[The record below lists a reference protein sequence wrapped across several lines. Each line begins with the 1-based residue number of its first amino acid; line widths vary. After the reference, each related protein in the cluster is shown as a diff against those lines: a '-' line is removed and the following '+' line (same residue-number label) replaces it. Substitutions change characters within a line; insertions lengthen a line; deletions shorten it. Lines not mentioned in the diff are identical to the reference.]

1 MSEFNPVISQE
12 EFEGMG
18 IFDEKPQIKPNTA
31 RVYLGTGEQC
41 AVFYSSGN
49 ITRSELMAGKY
60 SNVYVIDLREFQK
73 TYDQPVGSMDDL
85 AGFIATIN
93 LSVRV
98 TRPDIFT
105 KSMVKN
111 VMKLVQQK
119 LIPYLEN
126 ISMGFPPDRSQD
138 LQRDCLTQLSKTTFR
153 EDLERDY
160 GISVRLESILTKPDA
175 NALELI
181 QQSRKIQDEHEKAII
196 KLEEEFKLQMARQKK
211 ETEIQLAEME
221 QQIEIRNREA
231 ELKKQK
237 QRTDLGDI
245 PAQNNHEAAEKE
257 DTTFIVKD
265 EPINN
270 QSYEGEEQ
278 E

>member
-1 MSEFNPVISQE
+1 MAS
-12 EFEGMG
+12 
-18 IFDEKPQIKPNTA
+18 
-31 RVYLGTGEQC
+31 
-41 AVFYSSGN
+41 VF
-49 ITRSELMAGKY
+49 TL
-60 SNVYVIDLREFQK
+60 
-73 TYDQPVGSMDDL
+73 
-85 AGFIATIN
+85 
-93 LSVRV
+93 
-98 TRPDIFT
+98 
-105 KSMVKN
+105 
-111 VMKLVQQK
+111 
-119 LIPYLEN
+119 
-126 ISMGFPPDRSQD
+126 
-138 LQRDCLTQLSKTTFR
+138 
-153 EDLERDY
+153 
-160 GISVRLESILTKPDA
+160 SILTKPDA